1 MVFRLFF
8 VSIWFRTARFTE
20 EVIFRCLFV
29 NDHGTPYAVISAV
42 ILPANS
48 SHNLLQ
54 SDILEETTY

>member
-1 MVFRLFF
+1 MLFRLFC

-20 EVIFRCLFV
+20 EVIFRCLFA
-29 NDHGTPYAVISAV
+29 NNHGTPYVVISAV
-42 ILPANS
+42 VLPTNS